1 MKMAK
6 KIQTDYTRG
15 GKAIS
20 DTAIPYYQNT
30 LTTLNDYI
38 QNPYSTVDT
47 ILDKYYGNN
56 AMQNDFL
63 RNYNRAMANT
73 TANNFA
79 ATGGGF
85 SSSGQRAYNDQQRYQ
100 NDLASRL
107 QQYGVGQA
115 FSGQQQLYNQALQA
129 TPAFQNAYNLGKEYS
144 DIQQYNNLAD
154 QNNSFLNQI
163 SGIGSGVGQVLSA
176 IPTPW
181 TQGIGAALQVGGNLG
196 STDVSQALGTQAPSN
211 TGWASSVAT
220 GLAKTNELG
229 GNNWITSLFG
239 GRNGITEGVDSAGR
253 KTLTNQQG
261 LTIRG

>member
-1 MKMAK
+1 MVKMAK
-6 KIQTDYTRG
+6 KTQTDYTRG

-30 LTTLNDYI
+30 LTTLNDYV
-38 QNPYSTVDT
+38 QNPYETIDT
-47 ILDKYYGNN
+47 IMDRYYGNN

-115 FSGQQQLYNQALQA
+115 FAGQNQLYNQALQA
-129 TPAFQNAYNLGKEYS
+129 TPAFHNAYNLGKEYS
-144 DIQQYNNLAD
+144 DIEQYNYLAD
-154 QNNSFLNQI
+154 QNNSFGNQLA
-163 SGIGSGVGQVLSA
+163 GLAGGVGQVLSA
-176 IPTPW
+176 IPTPI
-181 TQGIGAALQVGGNLG
+181 TQGIGAGLQAAGGLG

-211 TGWASSVAT
+211 SGWASSIAT

-229 GNNWITSLFG
+229 GNNWITALYG
-239 GRNGITEGVDSAGR
+239 GR
-253 KTLTNQQG
+253 K
-261 LTIRG
+261 